1 MLAQA
6 SANGSL
12 LPTGL
17 IKECDWLTAFAYRIV
32 IRPRGRP
39 LRYVASATIQL
50 RRIGA
55 FVDAVEV
62 RNSGEIG
69 RVCGLCLSA
78 GRVCQGVPGRAGRH
92 RPQWDERPVSAHS
105 PDLRT

>member
-1 MLAQA
+1 MQQNQA
-6 SANGSL
+6 L
-12 LPTGL
+12 LQAARCG
-17 IKECDWLTAFAYRIV
+17 
-32 IRPRGRP
+32 GRAARASYTRRCCRAP
-39 LRYVASATIQL
+39 RYVASATIQL